1 MLSFIMSSSG
11 IHHARVTEVNKQLMG
26 YIIPIGWWLVIAMMV
41 TLVGMYVWY
50 WVSRKIRKERRLGH
64 EAGNSSVYN
73 GRYCEY

>member
-41 TLVGMYVWY
+41 LGLA
-50 WVSRKIRKERRLGH
+50 KDKKRKEVRT
-64 EAGNSSVYN
+64 
-73 GRYCEY
+73 